1 MGDLKSRG
9 MEKLEK
15 KMQSI
20 DADSMRYRILES
32 AKMFKSS
39 WIDLGQALYSA
50 WKDKLYKNWGYQQ
63 FETYSVKELGIRKQ
77 TALKLLR
84 SYFFLEKEEPAFLK
98 REALES
104 LEPSHVPNYESVD
117 MLRSA
122 KSRKILDEQDYS
134 ELKKDILEK
143 GKDYRDVKKGLTELI
158 RQRNELEPD
167 EARQQKRQASLKRLL
182 GLLRSVKKEA
192 EVSKFLP
199 EPVLKDAESL
209 IKKIE
214 SLLE

>member
-1 MGDLKSRG
+1 MSDLKSRG
-9 MEKLEK
+9 MERLEQ
-15 KMQSI
+15 KMQAHS
-20 DADSMRYRILES
+20 DDSMRYRILES

-50 WKDKLYKNWGYQQ
+50 WKDKLYKSWGYQQ

-98 REALES
+98 KEVLES
-104 LEPSHVPNYESVD
+104 LEASNVPNYESVD
-117 MLRSA
+117 VLRSA
-122 KSRKILDEQDYS
+122 KSRKILDEHDYS
-134 ELKKDILEK
+134 RLKKDILEN
-143 GKDYRDVKKGLTELI
+143 GKDYREVKKSLTELI

-167 EARQQKRQASLKRLL
+167 QAREQKRQVSLKRLV
-182 GLLRSVKKEA
+182 GLLRSVKREA
-192 EVSKFLP
+192 EAAKFLP
-199 EPVLKDAESL
+199 EPVLKDAENL

-214 SLLE
+214 SLL